1 MPLGED
7 LVIHILDIYIYVI
20 YMSYLDIYIFCF
32 YMIHIFGKGGDHI
45 HNIHGPP
52 KRPMFQT
59 RKGLFTV
66 SYADVYTGNVS
77 YYVAEVELT
86 LEVEKV

>member
-1 MPLGED
+1 
-7 LVIHILDIYIYVI
+7 
-20 YMSYLDIYIFCF
+20 
-32 YMIHIFGKGGDHI
+32 
-45 HNIHGPP
+45 
-52 KRPMFQT
+52 MFQT